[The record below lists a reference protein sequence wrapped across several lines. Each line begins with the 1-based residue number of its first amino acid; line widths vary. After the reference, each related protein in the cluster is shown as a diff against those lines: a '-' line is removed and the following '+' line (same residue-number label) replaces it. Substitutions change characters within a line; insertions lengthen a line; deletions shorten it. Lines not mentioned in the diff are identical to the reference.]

1 MWMYGWYRPT
11 NKHLVMKYTYKTT
24 TNSGEQSIK
33 GTIAERSEWW
43 CLAQHI
49 IVFGR
54 IFYIYSRYLSW
65 WYMYRLF
72 KSCGGNTTVLKCTDM
87 LSNKPT
93 TLYTSKLMV
102 SYDLPRQQ
110 LILAKEKI
118 KERMRGWMMIYII
131 PIKYKCTL
139 IHNYT
144 KIIQ

>member
-110 LILAKEKI
+110 LILAKFI
-118 KERMRGWMMIYII
+118 NFQ
-131 PIKYKCTL
+131 TL
-139 IHNYT
+139 FNQNFSTKRTIHEQEHVILST
-144 KIIQ
+144 FQHWS